1 MEKMPLPKFDGN
13 SRHYPRFLKDFTE
26 LVLPNIDTRESA
38 YTLRQCLTKEV
49 NDKLG
54 SCDDDCDN
62 MLKRLDV
69 KYGDPSKIM
78 ESIVS
83 DVHKF
88 KRLDS
93 DDHLK
98 IIEFINMLERAHGDL
113 KALGLKTEIANAN
126 TISTIE
132 NKLPKPIQMDW
143 HREIYKENSLVDKK
157 AKFPHLLKFLCT
169 ERDALEYSTSE
180 LRKFARPQSF
190 NVHAN
195 NTAVDNQCLIHF
207 WSDNHQT
214 SECRTYSTLSLDNKF
229 KVIKEKFSCYG
240 CLSVGHVLK
249 ECTSKSICGNA
260 GCKEYHHP
268 SLHNVE
274 ISGLSHSISDNRYAG
289 RKETRI
295 VTHHESRCTYPFL

>member
-1 MEKMPLPKFDGN
+1 MLAANFEDLKRSHGNYVALATDADSKELLEILSNLSDTFNHVNMSIDRYTSSYKEKTAKRNTPFRMEKMLLPKFDGN

-69 KYGDPSKIM
+69 IYGDPSKIM

-93 DDHLK
+93 NDHLK
-98 IIEFINMLERAHGDL
+98 IIEFINMLERAHQDL
-113 KALGLKTEIANAN
+113 KALGLETEIANAN

-132 NKLPKPIQMDW
+132 NKLPKPIQMDLY
-143 HREIYKENSLVDKK
+143 REIYKENSLVDKK

-169 ERDALEYSTSE
+169 ERDTLEYSTSE

-190 NVHAN
+190 NVHAT

-229 KVIKEKFSCYG
+229 KV
-240 CLSVGHVLK
+240 
-249 ECTSKSICGNA
+249 
-260 GCKEYHHP
+260 
-268 SLHNVE
+268 
-274 ISGLSHSISDNRYAG
+274 
-289 RKETRI
+289 
-295 VTHHESRCTYPFL
+295 